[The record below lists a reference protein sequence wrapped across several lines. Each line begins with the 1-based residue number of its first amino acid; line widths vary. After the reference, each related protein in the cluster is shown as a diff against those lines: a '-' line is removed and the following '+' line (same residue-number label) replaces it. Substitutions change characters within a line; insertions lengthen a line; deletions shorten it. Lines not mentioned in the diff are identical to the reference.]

1 MGAIMDLM
9 DASDLLAAG
18 SRALS
23 RGEWAAA
30 RDAFESAWSIEE
42 SADALDGLARAMWWL
57 NDPAGALGLR
67 AQVFG
72 RLRHDGRDAE
82 AAEVAIWL
90 AREYRGRYRRAQL
103 ADGWLARARSLL
115 AGIGDA
121 DRLDGWLALAESEAE
136 PLHPHAAAAAD
147 RAVAVARE
155 HGDTDLEIVALMRR
169 GACKVAGGAVTDGI
183 ADVHEAMAAAT
194 SGEGQDVQ
202 YVGEALCTLLEVGG
216 WLGDPGMVEP
226 WASFL
231 VDYRSSYAFGP
242 LLPFEA
248 TSPTDLISAF
258 CTACC
263 GGVFLVTGRLD
274 AAEDALTRAVTQ
286 LITAG
291 LRPRCLNPVADLV
304 ELRVLQGRL
313 QEAEA
318 TLTGFE
324 DDLECAAPAAD
335 LDVALGSPKRAVQR
349 LAAAIEELADTPLL
363 ALPLHAALVDAA
375 LADGDIHAAERS
387 AAFVAGVAETTGTVL
402 HRAQRDHAA
411 GKIALAEE
419 RAEATA
425 LLRSAALGFAQAGV
439 PLPACR
445 ARLALARSLV
455 PRDRGL
461 AVSEARSALQAFDRM
476 GAVAEAD
483 RAAAFLRGLGVRG
496 RTGPRNVGLLS
507 NREREV
513 LGLVA
518 GGMSN
523 AEIGERLFI
532 STKTVGH
539 HVSSILGKLGVRS
552 RTEAVA
558 FALLNVPASPVDE
571 VRS

>member
-1 MGAIMDLM
+1 MDLM
-9 DASDLLAAG
+9 NASDLLAEG

-23 RGEWAAA
+23 RGEWTAA
-30 RDAFESAWSIEE
+30 RDAFESAWSFEE
-42 SADALDGLARAMWWL
+42 SADALDGVARAAWWL
-57 NDPAGALGLR
+57 NDPAEALGLR
-67 AQVFG
+67 ARVFA
-72 RLRHDGRDAE
+72 RLRHEGRDRE
-82 AAEVAIWL
+82 AAVVAIWL
-90 AREYRGRYRRAQL
+90 AREYRSRYRRAQM

-115 AGIGDA
+115 GGIEGA
-121 DRLDGWLALAESEAE
+121 SGLHGWLDLAESEAE
-136 PLHPHAAAAAD
+136 PLHPRAAQRADHA
-147 RAVAVARE
+147 VTVARE
-155 HGDTDLEIVALMRR
+155 VHDTDLEIVALMRR
-169 GACKVAGGAVTDGI
+169 GACRVAGGAVTDGI
-183 ADVHEAMAAAT
+183 ADVHEAMVAAT
-194 SGEGQDVQ
+194 SGEGRDVQ

-216 WLGDPGMVEP
+216 LLGDPGMVEP

-231 VDYRSSYAFGP
+231 VEYRSSYAFGP
-242 LLPFEA
+242 LLPFET

-274 AAEDALTRAVTQ
+274 AAEDELTRAVTQ
-286 LITAG
+286 LTTTG
-291 LRPRCLNPVADLV
+291 LRPRCLHPVADLV

-313 QEAEA
+313 REAEA
-318 TLTGFE
+318 ILTGFE
-324 DDLECAAPAAD
+324 DDHDCAASAAELD
-335 LDVALGSPKRAVQR
+335 LALGSPERAVQR
-349 LAAAIEELADTPLL
+349 LADAIEELADTPLL
-363 ALPLHAALVDAA
+363 ALPLHAALVDAT
-375 LADGDIHAAERS
+375 LAGGDIEAAERS
-387 AAFVAGVAETTGTVL
+387 AAFVAGVAETTGTIL
-402 HRAQRDHAA
+402 HRAQRDYAA
-411 GKIALAEE
+411 GKIALATDH
-419 RAEATA
+419 AEATA
-425 LLRSAALGFAQAGV
+425 LLRSAALGFAQSGA

-476 GAVAEAD
+476 GATAEAD
-483 RAAAFLRGLGVRG
+483 RAAAFLRELGVRG

-513 LGLVA
+513 LALIA
-518 GGMSN
+518 GGLSN
-523 AEIGERLFI
+523 AEIGERLYI

-558 FALLNVPASPVDE
+558 FALLNVPASQIDE